1 MIKKINLDDDNIV
14 SEIIKIQKQAYK
26 IESELINYDDIPP
39 LKDNEITLKNCSEEF
54 YGYYINNELA
64 GIISYKIRN
73 KTLDIHRLAINP
85 KFFRKG
91 ISNELLSFIEKKNT
105 DIKRIIVSTGEKNIP
120 AINLY
125 TKNGFNKLENIKLDK
140 SLTITKFEKILNN
153 IL

>member
-1 MIKKINLDDDNIV
+1 MIKKINLDDDNI